1 MRYAVLSDIH
11 GNLEAL
17 TAVLDS
23 LTSAQIDR
31 VLCPGDVVGYGAD
44 PVACLDRL
52 RARET
57 VIVAGNHD
65 LACVGKMDVGWFNQA
80 ARAAVRWTRDQL
92 SVTDLDLL
100 RRLHVT
106 EIVEPCTL
114 VHGTLKHPQRFEY
127 LVDAGQ
133 AIDTLA
139 SCKTLMCLIGHTH
152 LPGVVEYNRSQRRLT
167 RILTKPDELAE
178 IALLCAM
185 QYPVTVV
192 GVADEKWGERPVL
205 VIQPR
210 ESAEVSDEDLLAA
223 LRGRVAPW
231 WIPDAVIRVDQMALA
246 STGKIDKM
254 RLRVD
259 YGDC

>member
-52 RARET
+52 RACEA

-65 LACVGKMDVGWFNQA
+65 LACVGKMDIEWFHQA
-80 ARAAVRWTRDQL
+80 ARAAVMWTRDQL
-92 SVTDLDLL
+92 MVRDLDLL

-114 VHGTLKHPQRFEY
+114 VHGTLTHPQRFEY
-127 LVDAGQ
+127 LVNAGQ
-133 AIDTLA
+133 AIETLA
-139 SCKTLMCLIGHTH
+139 ACQTLMCLIGHTH
-152 LPGVVEYNRSQRRLT
+152 VPGVMEYNRSQRRLT

-178 IALLCAM
+178 IAYVDDPGTMRYLVNAGS
-185 QYPVTVV
+185 V
-192 GVADEKWGERPVL
+192 G
-205 VIQPR
+205 QPR
-210 ESAEVSDEDLLAA
+210 DGDPRASC
-223 LRGRVAPW
+223 
-231 WIPDAVIRVDQMALA
+231 AVIDTDRTQISIRRVPYDVAAAQQKIRQAGLPSFLA
-246 STGKIDKM
+246 D
-254 RLRVD
+254 RLAI
-259 YGDC
+259 GH